1 MADYLNPAAWLLA
14 LLQTTLFV
22 AAAPLF
28 TAWVKRVKCRLQN
41 RRAPSLLQPYR
52 DIRKLFAKRVLLA
65 ETASPVFRM
74 APYIVC
80 GATIMAASVVP
91 FLALTLPLAAMA
103 DAIVLVALI
112 ALGRFFLALAALDIG
127 TSFGG
132 MGSSRE
138 MTVSALAEPAMLMVV
153 FTVAMI
159 ASSTN
164 LSTVIGQMLTEAQAL
179 RPSLLF
185 ALVALILVGIAETG
199 RIPVDNPAT
208 HLELTMIHEAMIL
221 EYTGRHLAMIELAAQ
236 LKLMIYAVL
245 VANLFFP
252 WGIAV
257 ANTPSDWLVAAA
269 LLAVKLGLLGV
280 GLAVAET
287 AVAKMRI
294 FKVPTF
300 LVVAFTIALI
310 AMLSALI
317 LEGGA

>member
-52 DIRKLFAKRVLLA
+52 DLRKLFAKRVLLA

-80 GATIMAASVVP
+80 GTAIMAASVVP

-112 ALGRFFLALAALDIG
+112 ALGRFFLALAALDVG

-138 MTVSALAEPAMLMVV
+138 MTVAALAEPAMLMVV

-164 LSTVIGQMLTEAQAL
+164 LSTVVAQMLIEAQAL

-185 ALVALILVGIAETG
+185 AFVALILVGIAETG
-199 RIPVDNPAT
+199 RVPVDNPAT

-269 LLAVKLGLLGV
+269 LLAAKLGLLGV

>member
-1 MADYLNPAAWLLA
+1 MADYLNPTAWLLA

-52 DIRKLFAKRVLLA
+52 DLRKLFAKRVLLA

-80 GATIMAASVVP
+80 GTTIMAASVVP

-112 ALGRFFLALAALDIG
+112 ALGRFFLALAALDVG

-164 LSTVIGQMLTEAQAL
+164 LSTVVGQMLTEAQAL

-257 ANTPSDWLVAAA
+257 ANTPAAWLVAAA
-269 LLAVKLGLLGV
+269 LLAAKLGLLGV

-287 AVAKMRI
+287 AVAKMRL

>member
-1 MADYLNPAAWLLA
+1 MADHLNPAAWLLA

-28 TAWVKRVKCRLQN
+28 TAWVKRIKCRLQN

-80 GATIMAASVVP
+80 GTTIMAASVVP

-112 ALGRFFLALAALDIG
+112 ALGRFFLALAALDVG

-164 LSTVIGQMLTEAQAL
+164 LSTVVAQMLTEAQAL

-199 RIPVDNPAT
+199 RVPVDNPAT

-257 ANTPSDWLVAAA
+257 ANTPSDWLVAAV
-269 LLAVKLGLLGV
+269 LLAAKLGLLGV